1 MSHKNIN
8 VCISTVLLMNT
19 FFLAASAGKDEGKT
33 DFNTSLLSRLKSV
46 EAEAS
51 EYKKK
56 LAQQITLNEKL
67 HGEIG
72 GLKEDLDRIS
82 HSSRGESVNETLMH
96 ELKIERTQNSR
107 LQLKICEM
115 EKFLADY
122 GLVWVGSN
130 REREQ
135 GLLSSQYKVLI
146 LITITIVCI
155 ILFIVQR

>member
-1 MSHKNIN
+1 MS
-8 VCISTVLLMNT
+8 
-19 FFLAASAGKDEGKT
+19 FSATSMGKEEIKT
-33 DFNTSLLSRLKSV
+33 DFTTSLLSRLKSV

-56 LAQQITLNEKL
+56 LAQQISLNEKL
-67 HGEIG
+67 NGEIG

-82 HSSRGESVNETLMH
+82 HSSKNESVNETLLH

-122 GLVWVGSN
+122 GLVWVGSS

-135 GLLSSQYKVLI
+135 GLSSYMRSSDNNMMMI
-146 LITITIVCI
+146 W
-155 ILFIVQR
+155 

>member
-1 MSHKNIN
+1 MS
-8 VCISTVLLMNT
+8 
-19 FFLAASAGKDEGKT
+19 FSATSMGKEEIKT
-33 DFNTSLLSRLKSV
+33 DFTTSLLSRLKSV

-56 LAQQITLNEKL
+56 LAQQISLNEKL

-82 HSSRGESVNETLMH
+82 HSSKNESVTETLLH

-122 GLVWVGSN
+122 GLVWVGSS

-135 GLLSSQYKVLI
+135 GLSIYMRSSDNNMMMI
-146 LITITIVCI
+146 W
-155 ILFIVQR
+155 